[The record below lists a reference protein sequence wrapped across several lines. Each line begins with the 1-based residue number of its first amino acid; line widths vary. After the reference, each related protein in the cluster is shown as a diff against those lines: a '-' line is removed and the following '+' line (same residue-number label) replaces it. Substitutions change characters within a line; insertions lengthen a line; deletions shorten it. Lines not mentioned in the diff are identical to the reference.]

1 MTRVVFAM
9 SALIISLIL
18 LVSGN
23 AFLNTLLGLRLNID
37 QFSTATIGWVLVF
50 YSVGFVVGTLY
61 ADRVIRRAGHIRAFA
76 AFSALLA
83 CATLIYPMAV
93 EPYLWSALRVVSGF
107 AMAGLM
113 IIVES
118 WFSASATNRNRATLF
133 AVYQVVFFIAVAG
146 GQLLINLGNPADFML
161 FSLAAILISAALIPL
176 SITRMEAPAIGP
188 SIRVGFP
195 AIYEVAATGLA
206 GAILCGMLITG
217 FYTMGPVYASQ
228 IGLPMDRISY
238 FMAGSILAAMILAW
252 PIGML
257 CDRFDRRRIMLIT
270 SLVAGVASFATAF
283 LGQLMP
289 ALVLFTSALFVGLTA
304 AIYPIAVAITND
316 RMESNQIV
324 GASTTLLLAY
334 GIGSCIG
341 PVAGALMMDRL
352 GPGGLFLG
360 NSLMLFLLAGYVS
373 NRIRHTTDVPVE
385 DQEAF
390 VMTTPEVAV
399 GMAEMDPRNDEN
411 AITMDDIDGD
421 LVGKHGY

>member
-23 AFLNTLLGLRLNID
+23 AFLSTLLGLRLNIEH
-37 QFSTATIGWVLVF
+37 FTTATIGWVLVF
-50 YSVGFVVGTLY
+50 YSVGFVLGTLY
-61 ADRVIRRAGHIRAFA
+61 ADRVINRAGHIHAFA

-83 CATLIYPMAV
+83 CATLVYPMAV
-93 EPYLWSALRVVSGF
+93 EPYLWGALRVVSGF

-146 GQLLINLGNPADFML
+146 GQLLINLGDPADYML

-176 SITRMEAPAIGP
+176 SVTRMQAPTIGATV
-188 SIRVGFP
+188 RVGFA

-206 GAILCGMLITG
+206 GAMVCGVLITA

-228 IGLPMDRISY
+228 IGLELDRVSY

-257 CDRFDRRRIMLIT
+257 CDRFDRRRIMLTT
-270 SLVAGVASFATAF
+270 SMIAGVASLATAF
-283 LGQLMP
+283 LGQFMP
-289 ALVLFTSALFVGLTA
+289 ALVLLTSALFVGLAA

-316 RMESNQIV
+316 RMESSEIV

-341 PVAGALMMDRL
+341 PVVGALLMDRL
-352 GPGGLFLG
+352 GPQGLFLG
-360 NSLMLFLLAGYVS
+360 NGLLLFLLAGYVS
-373 NRIRHTTDVPVE
+373 NRIRHTTDVPVDE
-385 DQEAF
+385 QEAY

-399 GMAEMDPRNDEN
+399 GMAEMDPRNDDN
-411 AITMDDIDGD
+411 SITIDDIDAD
-421 LVGKHGY
+421 LIGKNRY